1 VKCWA
6 GTVVAGWDRAAIYHE
21 GTKGTKDT
29 KPPRTKAG
37 DEIGGDWGWCTRVG
51 GGDHRPWGSHRGK
64 TAVADPRKRA
74 TISLAALTGFLPREA
89 TFLLPESFSRLK
101 ETGSLAEKSSRART
115 KPAHS
120 RQNQLSRHEY
130 QYGFRKIIG
139 PRRSF
144 RVPGLESTF
153 LAIRRSRWRSSQL
166 VRGEIVCLVE
176 RTSALAA
183 KPGPTLG
190 NPLPSSRDRGL
201 HRSDGTPGDFTSSP
215 IHFAGVLGQK
225 FARDAIHRPPLQALS
240 AR

>member
-1 VKCWA
+1 VECWA

-64 TAVADPRKRA
+64 TAVAGPRKRA
-74 TISLAALTGFLPREA
+74 TISLAAHTVFLPREA

-115 KPAHS
+115 KQAHS

-130 QYGFRKIIG
+130 QYEFRKIIG

-144 RVPGLESTF
+144 RVPGLEITF
-153 LAIRRSRWRSSQL
+153 LAIRRSRSTANRL
-166 VRGEIVCLVE
+166 ARDRNDRAGG
-176 RTSALAA
+176 RTSSFAA
-183 KPGPTLG
+183 K
-190 NPLPSSRDRGL
+190 SS
-201 HRSDGTPGDFTSSP
+201 
-215 IHFAGVLGQK
+215 
-225 FARDAIHRPPLQALS
+225 ALS
-240 AR
+240 KEPAR